1 MSRPKTESRALPLV
15 ALLVGACAIGF
26 APIFVRLTETGP
38 AAGGFWR
45 LALALPLLAVFAFRP
60 QAREGVE
67 PNPRLP
73 SIPLILAGV
82 FFAADL
88 AFWHY
93 GIGMTSVANAT
104 VLANLTP
111 IVVTIVGF
119 LVFKERVGPIFLAGM
134 ALGLIGAWTMAEGRG
149 AVAPGSNPPLGD
161 ILSAATALWYAAY
174 FLCVRQA
181 RARFGTMAVMFWS
194 SLVGAIGLAVI
205 MLALG
210 EDILPASL
218 AGWGACLGLAVVHV
232 TGQGA
237 IAWALGRLPTA
248 TASVVVLVQPAVAAL
263 LGWLIFTEAMTPL
276 QGLGAL
282 AALAGVALA
291 QWAANRDQKKAD
303 QAEAGLSQ

>member
-1 MSRPKTESRALPLV
+1 MNSRALPLI
-15 ALLVGACAIGF
+15 ALLAGACAIGF

-45 LALALPLLAVFAFRP
+45 LALALPMLAPFVFGQKAKDG
-60 QAREGVE
+60 ADAS
-67 PNPRLP
+67 PRLP
-73 SIPLILAGV
+73 SLPLILAGV

-111 IVVTIVGF
+111 IVVVIVGF
-119 LVFKERVGPIFLAGM
+119 LLFKERVGPIFLVGM
-134 ALGLIGAWTMAEGRG
+134 ALGLLGAWTMAEGRG

-181 RARFGTMAVMFWS
+181 RVRFGTMAVMFWS
-194 SLVGAIGLAVI
+194 SLVGAVGLAVI

-210 EDILPASL
+210 EQILPASL

-291 QWAANRDQKKAD
+291 QWAANRDQRRAD
-303 QAEAGLSQ
+303 QAALSQ

>member
-1 MSRPKTESRALPLV
+1 MNSPDARNRALPLI
-15 ALLVGACAIGF
+15 ALLAGACAIGF

-45 LALALPLLAVFAFRP
+45 LALALPLLAFFTFSP
-60 QAREGVE
+60 KAREGAD
-67 PNPRLP
+67 PGPRLP

-149 AVAPGSNPPLGD
+149 AVAPGTNPPLGD
-161 ILSAATALWYAAY
+161 LLSAATALWYAAY

-194 SLVGAIGLAVI
+194 SLVGAVGLAVI

-218 AGWGACLGLAVVHV
+218 AGWGACLGLAIVHV

-291 QWAANRDQKKAD
+291 QWAAARDQRKAD
-303 QAEAGLSQ
+303 AGKEA

>member
-1 MSRPKTESRALPLV
+1 MNSRALPLI
-15 ALLVGACAIGF
+15 ALLAGACAIGF

-45 LALALPLLAVFAFRP
+45 LALALPMLAPFVFRP
-60 QAREGVE
+60 SLFQAAQ
-67 PNPRLP
+67 PSPALP
-73 SIPLILAGV
+73 SLALILAGL

-93 GIGMTSVANAT
+93 AIGMTSVANAT

-111 IVVTIVGF
+111 IVVVIVGF
-119 LVFKERVGPIFLAGM
+119 LAFRERVGPIFLVGM
-134 ALGLIGAWTMAEGRG
+134 TLGLLGAWTMAQGRG
-149 AVAPGSNPPLGD
+149 AGAPGSNPPLGD
-161 ILSAATALWYAAY
+161 LLSSATALWYAAY

-181 RARFGTMAVMFWS
+181 RVRFGTMAVMFWS
-194 SLVGAIGLAVI
+194 SLVGAVGLAVI

-210 EDILPASL
+210 EDIIPDSL
-218 AGWGACLGLAVVHV
+218 AGWGACLGLAIVHV

-263 LGWLIFTEAMTPL
+263 LGWLIFTEVMTPL

-291 QWAANRDQKKAD
+291 QWAAARDQRKTD
-303 QAEAGLSQ
+303 QAGGLSQ

>member
-1 MSRPKTESRALPLV
+1 MNNRALPLF
-15 ALLVGACAIGF
+15 ALLAGACAIGF

-45 LALALPLLAVFAFRP
+45 LALALPLLALFTFRKS
-60 QAREGVE
+60 E
-67 PNPRLP
+67 PSPRLP
-73 SIPLILAGV
+73 ALPLVLAGV

-119 LVFKERVGPIFLAGM
+119 LIFKERVGPIFLAGM

-149 AVAPGSNPPLGD
+149 ATAPGTNPPLGD

-263 LGWLIFTEAMTPL
+263 LGWMIFSEAMNPL

-291 QWAANRDQKKAD
+291 QWAANRDQRKSD
-303 QAEAGLSQ
+303 QAAGLSQ

>member
-1 MSRPKTESRALPLV
+1 MSRTR
-15 ALLVGACAIGF
+15 LLAFGVLLLSACVLGL
-26 APIFVRLTETGP
+26 APILVRLTETGP
-38 AAGGFWR
+38 VAAGFWR
-45 LALALPLLAVFAFRP
+45 VLFAMPLLLVITSI
-60 QAREGVE
+60 QKGEGVG
-67 PNPRLP
+67 RP
-73 SIPLILAGV
+73 SKWMIFAGL
-82 FFAADL
+82 FFALDL
-88 AFWHY
+88 SFWHY

-134 ALGLIGAWTMAEGRG
+134 ALGLLGAWTMAEGRG
-149 AVAPGSNPPLGD
+149 AVAPGTNPPLGD

>member
-1 MSRPKTESRALPLV
+1 VNNRALPLI
-15 ALLVGACAIGF
+15 ALLAGACAIGF

-45 LALALPLLAVFAFRP
+45 LALALPLLALFTFRKS
-60 QAREGVE
+60 E
-67 PNPRLP
+67 PSPRLP
-73 SIPLILAGV
+73 TLPLILAGV

-134 ALGLIGAWTMAEGRG
+134 ALGLLGAWTMAEGRG
-149 AVAPGSNPPLGD
+149 ASAPGTNPPLGD
-161 ILSAATALWYAAY
+161 ALSAATALWYAAY

-194 SLVGAIGLAVI
+194 SLVGAVGLAGI
-205 MLALG
+205 MVAMG

-263 LGWLIFTEAMTPL
+263 LGWMIFSEAMTPL

-291 QWAANRDQKKAD
+291 QWAASRDQKNLDA
-303 QAEAGLSQ
+303 AGNA

>member
-1 MSRPKTESRALPLV
+1 VNNRALPLV
-15 ALLVGACAIGF
+15 ALLAGACAIGF

-60 QAREGVE
+60 HTRDGAE
-67 PNPRLP
+67 PSPRLP

-303 QAEAGLSQ
+303 QAEAALSQ

>member
-1 MSRPKTESRALPLV
+1 MNNRALPLI
-15 ALLVGACAIGF
+15 ALLLGACAIGF

-45 LALALPLLAVFAFRP
+45 LALALPMLAPFVFRKS
-60 QAREGVE
+60 E
-67 PNPRLP
+67 PSPRLP
-73 SIPLILAGV
+73 SLPLVFAGV

-119 LVFKERVGPIFLAGM
+119 LVFKEKVGPIFLAGM
-134 ALGLIGAWTMAEGRG
+134 ALGLVGAWTMAEGRG

-181 RARFGTMAVMFWS
+181 RVRFGTMAVMFWS

-303 QAEAGLSQ
+303 QAEALSQ

>member
-1 MSRPKTESRALPLV
+1 LNNRALPLI
-15 ALLVGACAIGF
+15 ALLAGACAIGF

-45 LALALPLLAVFAFRP
+45 LALALPLLALFTFRP
-60 QAREGVE
+60 ITQERGE
-67 PNPRLP
+67 PSPRLP
-73 SIPLILAGV
+73 TLPLVLAGV

-119 LVFKERVGPIFLAGM
+119 LVFKEKVGPIFLAGM
-134 ALGLIGAWTMAEGRG
+134 ALGLLGAWTMAEGRG
-149 AVAPGSNPPLGD
+149 VGAPGTNPPLGD
-161 ILSAATALWYAAY
+161 ALSAATALWYAAY

-194 SLVGAIGLAVI
+194 SLVGAVGLAAI
-205 MLALG
+205 MVAMG
-210 EDILPASL
+210 EDILPATL
-218 AGWGACLGLAVVHV
+218 AGWGACLGLAAVHV

-248 TASVVVLVQPAVAAL
+248 TASVVVLVQPAVAAG
-263 LGWLIFTEAMTPL
+263 LGWLIFSEAMTPL

-291 QWAANRDQKKAD
+291 QWAASRDQRKAD

>member
-1 MSRPKTESRALPLV
+1 MKPSAPVPGLLPV
-15 ALLVGACAIGF
+15 IALLAGACTIGF
-26 APIFVRLTETGP
+26 VPIFVRLTEAGP

-45 LALALPLLAVFAFRP
+45 LTLALPMLAPFVFRRRGPDPAGPDPRRP
-60 QAREGVE
+60 SPAM
-67 PNPRLP
+67 L
-73 SIPLILAGV
+73 LAGV

-111 IVVTIVGF
+111 IVVVIIGF
-119 LVFKERVGPIFLAGM
+119 VFLRERVGPLFLAGM
-134 ALGLIGAWTMAEGRG
+134 ALGLVGAWTMAEGRG
-149 AVAPGSNPPLGD
+149 AVAPGSNPQLGD
-161 ILSAATALWYAAY
+161 LLSAATALWYAGY

-194 SLVGAIGLAVI
+194 SLVGAVCLAGV

-210 EDILPASL
+210 EQIIPSGPG
-218 AGWGACLGLAVVHV
+218 GWAACLGLALAHV

-263 LGWLIFTEAMTPL
+263 LGWMIFSEAMTPL

-291 QWAANRDQKKAD
+291 QWAASRAQRRAH
-303 QAEAGLSQ
+303 QTVLLSQ

>member
-1 MSRPKTESRALPLV
+1 MTNNRALPLI
-15 ALLVGACAIGF
+15 ALLAGACAIGF

-45 LALALPLLAVFAFRP
+45 LALALPLLALFTFRKS
-60 QAREGVE
+60 E
-67 PNPRLP
+67 PSPRLP
-73 SIPLILAGV
+73 TLPLVMAGV

-149 AVAPGSNPPLGD
+149 AGAPGTNPPLGD

-210 EDILPASL
+210 EDIIPDSL
-218 AGWGACLGLAVVHV
+218 AGWGACLGLAIVHV

-263 LGWLIFTEAMTPL
+263 LGWMIFSEAMTPL

-291 QWAANRDQKKAD
+291 QWAASRDQRKAD
-303 QAEAGLSQ
+303 QAAGLSQ

>member
-1 MSRPKTESRALPLV
+1 MSNTRALPLF
-15 ALLVGACAIGF
+15 ALLAGACAIGF
-26 APIFVRLTETGP
+26 APIFVRLTEAGP

-45 LALALPLLAVFAFRP
+45 LTLALPMLAPFVFRKDSPTATP
-60 QAREGVE
+60 SPAL
-67 PNPRLP
+67 PNLA
-73 SIPLILAGV
+73 LIAAGV

-111 IVVTIVGF
+111 LVVTVVGF
-119 LVFKERVGPIFLAGM
+119 LLFREKVGPLFLAGM
-134 ALGLIGAWTMAEGRG
+134 ALGLLGAWTMAEGRG
-149 AVAPGSNPPLGD
+149 ASAPGSNPPLGD
-161 ILSAATALWYAAY
+161 LLSVATALWYSAY

-181 RARFGTMAVMFWS
+181 RLRFGTMAVMFWS
-194 SLVGAIGLAVI
+194 SLVGAVALAGI
-205 MLALG
+205 MLAMG

-218 AGWGACLGLAVVHV
+218 AGWGACLGLAIVHV

-263 LGWLIFTEAMTPL
+263 LGWMIFSEAMTPL
-276 QGLGAL
+276 QGVGAL

-291 QWAANRDQKKAD
+291 QWAASRDQKRKD
-303 QAEAGLSQ
+303 QASAGLSQ

>member
-1 MSRPKTESRALPLV
+1 MNSRALPLI
-15 ALLVGACAIGF
+15 ALLAGACAIGF

-45 LALALPLLAVFAFRP
+45 LALALPLLALFTFRP
-60 QAREGVE
+60 SSG
-67 PNPRLP
+67 PGPRLP
-73 SIPLILAGV
+73 TLPLVLAGV

-134 ALGLIGAWTMAEGRG
+134 ALGLLGAWTMAEGRG
-149 AVAPGSNPPLGD
+149 AGAPGSNPPLGD

-181 RARFGTMAVMFWS
+181 RVRFGTMAVMFWS

-205 MLALG
+205 MLVLG
-210 EDILPASL
+210 EDILPDSL

-263 LGWLIFTEAMTPL
+263 LGWLIFSEAMTPL

-291 QWAANRDQKKAD
+291 QWAASRDQRKAD
-303 QAEAGLSQ
+303 QAAAGLSQ

>member
-1 MSRPKTESRALPLV
+1 MNTRALPLL

-45 LALALPLLAVFAFRP
+45 LALALPLLAVFTFRP
-60 QAREGVE
+60 GRGDGAQAG
-67 PNPRLP
+67 PRPPTLP
-73 SIPLILAGV
+73 LVLAGV
-82 FFAADL
+82 FFAPDL

-111 IVVTIVGF
+111 IVVTTVGF
-119 LVFKERVGPIFLAGM
+119 LVFKERVGPLFLAGM
-134 ALGLIGAWTMAEGRG
+134 AVGLVGAWTMAEGRG
-149 AVAPGSNPPLGD
+149 AVAPGTNPPLGD
-161 ILSAATALWYAAY
+161 LLSAATALWYAAY

-194 SLVGAIGLAVI
+194 SLVGALGLSVI

-218 AGWGACLGLAVVHV
+218 AGWGACLGLALVHV

-263 LGWLIFTEAMTPL
+263 LGWMIFSEAMTPL
-276 QGLGAL
+276 QGLGAF

-291 QWAANRDQKKAD
+291 QWAAARDQNKAG
-303 QAEAGLSQ
+303 QAEPGLSQ